1 MGNYVRSRYNIN
13 ASVNFQSLSEE
24 ERSRI
29 YYSALEVLESTG
41 VKIFDEES
49 RKIFAENGCWVED
62 ELVKIPIGLAD
73 WAVNTAPSK
82 ILLYDRDGNKALDI
96 SGNNTYYGPG
106 PSNTYHRDPYTG
118 ERRRPLLSDTANVG
132 RVCDALPNID
142 FVMDLGTPT
151 QVTDTIADVYAFETM
166 IKNTK
171 KPVIHWGFDTDQ
183 YQDIIN
189 IASAVRGGLEELQKK
204 PFMFLYCEPTSPLL
218 HSREAIAKVVFAA
231 KNKIPIVYTPC
242 VISGGTTPATLAGTI
257 VQGICESITGIV
269 LSQLVR
275 KGTPIIMG
283 GVYGIIDMNTTIYS
297 YGSPEFY
304 ALQAGVAEVAHY
316 MGVPIFG
323 TGGCTDS
330 HTMDGQA
337 AAESAMSILTAALA
351 GANMVHDVGYTAS
364 GQVGSLDQL
373 VMGDEIIGMVRR
385 IMRGIEVNDEH
396 LAVDVIDNVGP
407 GGHFLGEEHTLKH
420 FKEETWFPDLIN
432 RMRYDGWKTKA
443 GGTSMGER
451 IKEKVHKI
459 VDTHEVKHLP
469 DDVKAKIEEIIEKA
483 EKREANKDKS
493 KKNK

>member
-13 ASVNFQSLSEE
+13 ESVNFQSLSEE

-41 VKIFDEES
+41 VKIYDEES
-49 RKIFAENGCWVED
+49 REIFEENGCWVED

-82 ILLYDRDGNKALDI
+82 ILLYDRDGNKALNI

-118 ERRRPLLSDTANVG
+118 ERRRPVLSDTENVG

-151 QVTDTIADVYAFETM
+151 QVTDTIADVYAFERM

-183 YQDIIN
+183 YQDIID
-189 IASAVRGGLEELQKK
+189 IASVVRGGLEELQKK

-231 KNKIPIVYTPC
+231 RNKIPIVYTPC

-283 GVYGIIDMNTTIYS
+283 GVYGIMDMNTTVFS

-304 ALQAGVAEVAHY
+304 ALQAGVAQVAHY

-330 HTMDGQA
+330 HTTDEQA
-337 AAESAMSILTAALA
+337 AAEAAMSIMTAAQA
-351 GANMVHDVGYTAS
+351 GANMVHDCGYLES
-364 GQVGSLDQL
+364 GETGSLEQL
-373 VMGDEIIGMVRR
+373 VLDDEIIGMVKRFT
-385 IMRGIEVNDEH
+385 RGIEVTDET
-396 LAVDVIDNVGP
+396 LAVDVVDDVGP
-407 GGHFLGEEHTLKH
+407 GGHFLGEDHTMRH
-420 FKEETWFPDLIN
+420 FKDETWFPTLIN
-432 RMRYDGWKTKA
+432 RMRYEEWKNT
-443 GGTSMGER
+443 TGESR
-451 IKEKVHKI
+451 MEERVKDKLHKI
-459 VDTHEVKHLP
+459 LDEHEVEGLP
-469 DDVKAKIEEIIEKA
+469 EDVNKEIDKILEKA
-483 EKREANKDKS
+483 EEREA
-493 KKNK
+493 KKEGK

>member
-1 MGNYVRSRYNIN
+1 MSRYVRSRYNVN
-13 ASVNFQSLSEE
+13 KSVNFRSLSDD
-24 ERSRI
+24 EREQI
-29 YYSALEVLESTG
+29 FYAALEVLERTG
-41 VKIFDEES
+41 VKIFDDES
-49 RKIFAENGCWVED
+49 RKYLEEAGCWIED
-62 ELVKIPIGLAD
+62 KVVKIPISLSE
-73 WAVNTAPSK
+73 WAVDSAPSK
-82 ILLYDRDGNKALDI
+82 ILLYDRDGNRKLNI
-96 SGNNTYYGPG
+96 NTNNTYYGPG
-106 PSNTYHRDPYTG
+106 PTNTYHKDPDTG
-118 ERRRPLLSDTANVG
+118 ERRRPILEDTE
-132 RVCDALPNID
+132 RVAKVVDYLPNID
-142 FVMDLGTPT
+142 FAMDLGTPT
-151 QVTDTIADVYAFETM
+151 GVTDNIADVYAFKTM
-166 IKNTK
+166 VENTT
-171 KPVIHWGFDTDQ
+171 KPVVHWGFDIEQ
-183 YQDIIN
+183 YQDIID
-189 IASAVRGGLEELQKK
+189 IAAAVRGSLEELQKK
-204 PFMFLYCEPTSPLL
+204 PFMFLYSEPTSPLL

-242 VISGGTTPATLAGTI
+242 VMSGATTPATMAGTI
-257 VQGICESITGIV
+257 VQGISESIAGIV
-269 LSQLVR
+269 VSQLVR

-283 GVYGIIDMNTTIYS
+283 GVYGIMDMKTTIFS
-297 YGSPEFY
+297 YGSPEFHL
-304 ALQAGVAEVAHY
+304 LQAGVAEVAHY